1 MIIKYFPSI
10 RNVYILPHFHW
21 LLDSKKGVAIINLT
35 KYNRVVQNDVSLMY
49 KESKDIFEMAK
60 AGLPAPEYLQLSP
73 ELSAKELASL
83 LHKKAKAVNTKCQT
97 SLK

>member
-1 MIIKYFPSI
+1 
-10 RNVYILPHFHW
+10 
-21 LLDSKKGVAIINLT
+21 
-35 KYNRVVQNDVSLMY
+35 MY